1 MEEIKSY
8 HSLAKDAGNKLRAYI
23 LSMSTG
29 ATGVFFLALTKS
41 DVSKFTQYEKW
52 LLLCALIAFV
62 TTVAICLYELR
73 IDAKRF
79 FDLAK
84 ELEKPQENQQ
94 WFLNEKY
101 KKLRYKL
108 IHSSY
113 FTLGFGM
120 LCISIYLALNIFK
133 A

>member
-1 MEEIKSY
+1 VSEVTLIWFRKSLNGTRNVMEEIKTY
-8 HSLAKDAGNKLRAYI
+8 HTLAKDAGNKLRAYI

-41 DVSKFTQYEKW
+41 DVSKFTYSEKW

-62 TTVAICLYELR
+62 TTVTICLYELR

-84 ELEKPQENQQ
+84 
-94 WFLNEKY
+94 
-101 KKLRYKL
+101 
-108 IHSSY
+108 
-113 FTLGFGM
+113 
-120 LCISIYLALNIFK
+120 
-133 A
+133 